1 MEQYVYMCHT
11 KSSEKKDNPKWQL
24 LLVKL
29 YFRKKKDGISPLF
42 RRGCHG
48 IVCFGA
54 IIMFRKIDVVQFVDI
69 FTEPALL

>member
-1 MEQYVYMCHT
+1 MAIIIS
-11 KSSEKKDNPKWQL
+11 KAL
-24 LLVKL
+24 LQ
-29 YFRKKKDGISPLF
+29 KKKDGISPLF
-42 RRGCHG
+42 RRSCHG